1 MDAASKKWDLKE
13 KSESPGMEPLLSPS
27 HGTPRPRH
35 LLRNGHAAGSSAQ
48 RPRPGLETPGRGG
61 TLRAALLLPAHD
73 VKANPSAP
81 GSCPWPCAVLLVQ
94 SCCWSCS
101 PRRAVGPG
109 GRPQAHSVA
118 AAVSAG
124 LGPPQIAALRSWNE
138 ERHRNVHG
146 ASGELALLPVALP
159 PHRVP
164 APFCRALA
172 PRRVRPGSDTVT
184 APPRAAKQLGC
195 FSTVHC

>member
-1 MDAASKKWDLKE
+1 MGSEGE
-13 KSESPGMEPLLSPS
+13 KRVPRDGAPAEPLPWHASASAPPQEWPRCRIERPAPVSWPGNSWKRRNSASCPTSPCS
-27 HGTPRPRH
+27 RRQSKSFSARFLPLAVRG
-35 LLRNGHAAGSSAQ
+35 AAGA
-48 RPRPGLETPGRGG
+48 E
-61 TLRAALLLPAHD
+61 LLLE
-73 VKANPSAP
+73 
-81 GSCPWPCAVLLVQ
+81 LL
-94 SCCWSCS
+94 

-109 GRPQAHSVA
+109 GRPHAHSVA

-124 LGPPQIAALRSWNE
+124 LGSPQIAAPRSWNE

-146 ASGELALLPVALP
+146 ASGELSLLPVALP
-159 PHRVP
+159 PRRVP